1 MHGRTSAS
9 QMFAE
14 RRDKQTKKVWRMK
27 YVYSNIFQLIYST
40 FDLTIYFSFG
50 LLCED
55 FLARFG
61 GIQYSRRYGIQWRP
75 KLL

>member
-1 MHGRTSAS
+1 
-9 QMFAE
+9 
-14 RRDKQTKKVWRMK
+14 MK